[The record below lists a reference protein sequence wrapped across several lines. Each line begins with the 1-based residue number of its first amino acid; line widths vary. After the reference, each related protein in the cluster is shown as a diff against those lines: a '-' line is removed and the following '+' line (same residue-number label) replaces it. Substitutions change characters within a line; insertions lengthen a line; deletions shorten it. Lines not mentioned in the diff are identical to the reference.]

1 MTRVLLTG
9 AGGFVGSHVLEVL
22 LTDTDWQV
30 VAIDSFRH
38 NGTVDR
44 VVDGGERGGFML
56 IPHDLSVPFSP
67 RQLDQIGK
75 LDYIVH
81 VASRCSVPESID
93 HPADFVRNNVDST
106 LTVLELARAQ
116 WCWQGQDVKLFEHR
130 LVHLST
136 DEVHGPGTMITSPGG
151 KLQGHVGESDSH
163 QHRPSSP
170 YAASKAAQED
180 LVHAWQRTYGIPSTV
195 VTSAN
200 MFGERQSLLA
210 FVPKVVGAVLHGL
223 KLAIHTW
230 RGQPGA
236 RRYTYVRNTAQAI
249 VDHLAVRGE
258 VASARPVSRVVR
270 RTLPGQHRIDN
281 LELAQRIA
289 GLIGRPLRYELV
301 DGPAVR
307 PGYDPDY
314 APIGG
319 DMDWTKVGFAEGLE
333 RTVKWYVDHPEWLQ

>member
-22 LTDTDWQV
+22 LASTDWDIV
-30 VAIDSFRH
+30 VVDSFRH
-38 NGTVDR
+38 NGGTDR
-44 VVDGGERGGFML
+44 TAEAMATGRGVMGRATFL
-56 IPHDLSVPFSP
+56 AHDLVAPFSP

-81 VASRCSVPESID
+81 VASRCSVTESID
-93 HPADFVRNNVDST
+93 DPADFVRNNVDST
-106 LTVLELARAQ
+106 LTVLELARHL
-116 WCWQGQDVKLFEHR
+116 WCWDGQDVKLFDHR

-136 DEVHGPGTMITSPGG
+136 DEVHGPEPD
-151 KLQGHVGESDSH
+151 LPDRAPE
-163 QHRPSSP
+163 HRPSSP

-180 LVHAWQRTYGIPSTV
+180 LVHAWHRTYGIPSTV

-210 FVPKVVGAVLHGL
+210 FVPKVIGAVLHGL
-223 KLAIHTW
+223 QLPIHTW
-230 RGQPGA
+230 HGQPGN

-249 VDHLAVRGE
+249 VNHLR
-258 VASARPVSRVVR
+258 ASGNGWPGRPAHRVVR
-270 RTLPGQHRIDN
+270 VPLPGQHRIDN

-289 GLIGRPLRYELV
+289 GVVGQPLRYQLV
-301 DGPAVR
+301 DGSAVR
-307 PGYDPDY
+307 PGYDRDY
-314 APIGG
+314 SPLGG
-319 DMDWTKVGFAEGLE
+319 DPDWAGVSFAEGLE